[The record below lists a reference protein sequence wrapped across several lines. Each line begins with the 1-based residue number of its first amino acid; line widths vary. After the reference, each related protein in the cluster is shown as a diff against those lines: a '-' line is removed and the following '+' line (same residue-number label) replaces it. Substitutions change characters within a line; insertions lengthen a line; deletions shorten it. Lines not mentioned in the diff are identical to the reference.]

1 MTIKL
6 FIEKKSYKLGMS
18 VKEQN
23 LLMGRLIQ
31 NIMGMQTPVLQILGG
46 QQLQTM
52 ILTSPN
58 GMEVKAGTI

>member
-1 MTIKL
+1 
-6 FIEKKSYKLGMS
+6 
-18 VKEQN
+18 
-23 LLMGRLIQ
+23 MGLLIQ
-31 NIMGMQTPVLQILGG
+31 NIMGMQTPVLQILGE